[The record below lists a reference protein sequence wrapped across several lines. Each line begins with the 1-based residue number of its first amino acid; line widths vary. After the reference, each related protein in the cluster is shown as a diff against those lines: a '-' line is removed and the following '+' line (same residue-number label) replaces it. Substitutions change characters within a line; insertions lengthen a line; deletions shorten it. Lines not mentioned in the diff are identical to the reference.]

1 MKAEGYLKESYHYFH
16 LKDSAGQERDFHYH
30 EFDKIV
36 ILLAGDVVYA
46 VEDQTYT
53 LRPWDVLLVKH
64 HCIHKAVIDKSREYR
79 RVILYLDGQYF
90 DRRMP
95 EEGLRTGVQRA
106 DRHCSYRFSPD
117 DRERQELEAL
127 IRQYET
133 AREDTRLGSDTVG
146 ELIVMGLLVL
156 VNRMVARQ
164 DFAETEQETLCDP
177 KIRQALSYINEN
189 LTAPLDAQLLAERV
203 YLSKYHFMRL
213 FKSQTGFT
221 VHGYIRQKRLLFAA
235 RLIRAG
241 TPANRAAEE
250 AGFSDYS
257 AFHRAFRECFGIAPG
272 QLRRAKSDGC

>member
-36 ILLAGDVVYA
+36 ILLTGDVVYA

-53 LRPWDVLLVKH
+53 LHPWDVLLVKH
-64 HCIHKAVIDKSREYR
+64 HCIHKAVISKTTEYQ
-79 RVILYLDGQYF
+79 RVILYLDGKYF
-90 DRRMP
+90 DRAMP
-95 EEGLRTGVQRA
+95 QAGLMAGFDRA
-106 DRHCSYRFSPD
+106 DRCCSYRFAPD
-117 DRERQELEAL
+117 ERERRELEGL
-127 IRQYET
+127 IQQYE
-133 AREDTRLGSDTVG
+133 AAQADTRVGSDTVR

-164 DFAETEQETLCDP
+164 DFAETSQETTCDP

-189 LTAPLDAQLLAERV
+189 LTAPLDAGLLAEQV

-221 VHGYIRQKRLLFAA
+221 VHGYIRQKRLLYAA

-241 TPANRAAEE
+241 TSANRAAEE

-257 AFHRAFRECFGIAPG
+257 AFHRAFRESFGIAPG
-272 QLRRAKSDGC
+272 QLRKPKGGC